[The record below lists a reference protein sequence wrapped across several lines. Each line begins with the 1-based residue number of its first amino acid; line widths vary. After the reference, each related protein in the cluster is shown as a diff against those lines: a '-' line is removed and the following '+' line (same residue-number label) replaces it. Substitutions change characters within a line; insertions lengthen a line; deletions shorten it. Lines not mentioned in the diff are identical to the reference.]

1 MHQPSIGLGRLLE
14 QLDVVDLVGD
24 PSGVEV
30 TAVAHDSRAV
40 GPGALFCCLPGGH
53 SDGHDHAPDAVAR
66 GAVAVLGQRTTE
78 VGVPQVRVTDARRQ
92 MGRAAAAFWGHP
104 SRRLQV
110 VGVTGTNGKTTIT
123 WLLRAMLEA
132 ADRPAGVIGTLGG
145 ARTTP
150 ESTDLQAMLA
160 ALADGGSSAVAM
172 EVSSQGLA
180 MSRVEGTWF
189 SVAVFTNL
197 GREHLN
203 LHGSMEE
210 YFSVK
215 ATLFEPERAAVA
227 VVNAD
232 DAHGRLLAEKVRI
245 PVRSFS
251 LTDLSDVDIGFL
263 GSTCTWRGRRMHV
276 PLGGAANLSN
286 ALAAAS
292 AAQEL
297 GVDDDAVI
305 EGLAAAPPVP
315 GRYERVDRGQPFT
328 VVVDYGHTA
337 DALEQ
342 LLIAARAGTGPGG
355 RVVAVFGC
363 GGDRDRDKRPLMG
376 RVAATLADRVVLTD
390 DNPRDEDP
398 GAIIVQVAAGAEGP
412 AVVEVE
418 PDRRSAIRLALA
430 AARSGDVVLVAGKGH
445 ETTQVVGGRSFH
457 FDDREVVGEE
467 LAALGL
473 GA

>member
-1 MHQPSIGLGRLLE
+1 MQPPSISLGDLLE
-14 QLDVVDLVGD
+14 QLEVLDVDGEA
-24 PSGVEV
+24 SGVEI

-53 SDGHDHAPDAVAR
+53 SDGHDHAPEAVAR
-66 GAVAVLGQRTTE
+66 GAVAVLGQRFAG
-78 VGVPQVRVTDARRQ
+78 VGVPQVHVADARRQ
-92 MGRAAAAFWGHP
+92 MGRAAAALWGHP

-110 VGVTGTNGKTTIT
+110 AGVTGTNGKTTTT

-132 ADRPAGVIGTLGG
+132 AGRPAGVIGTLGG
-145 ARTTP
+145 PRTTP
-150 ESTDLQAMLA
+150 ESTELQATLA
-160 ALADGGSSAVAM
+160 ALAEAGSSAVAM

-197 GREHLN
+197 SPEHLN

-215 ATLFEPERAAVA
+215 ASLFEPERSAVA
-227 VVNAD
+227 VINAD
-232 DAHGRLLAEKVRI
+232 DPHGLLLAERARV
-245 PVRSFS
+245 PVRLFS
-251 LTDLSDVDIGFL
+251 SADVDEVDIGFL

-276 PLGGAANLSN
+276 PFGGAANLSN

-292 AAQEL
+292 AAVEM
-297 GVDDDAVI
+297 GVDDEAVV
-305 EGLAAAPPVP
+305 EGLATAPPVP
-315 GRYERVDRGQPFT
+315 GRYQRVDRGQPFT

-342 LLIAARAGTGPGG
+342 LLVAARKGTGPGG

-363 GGDRDRDKRPLMG
+363 GGDRDRDKRPVMG
-376 RVAATLADRVVLTD
+376 RVAAELADWVVLTD

-398 GAIIVQVAAGAEGP
+398 GAILAQVAAGAEGP
-412 AVVEVE
+412 AVVDVE
-418 PDRRSAIRLALA
+418 PDRRCAIRLALA
-430 AARSGDVVLVAGKGH
+430 AARPGDVVLVAGKGH
-445 ETTQVVGGRSFH
+445 ETTQVVGGRSFP